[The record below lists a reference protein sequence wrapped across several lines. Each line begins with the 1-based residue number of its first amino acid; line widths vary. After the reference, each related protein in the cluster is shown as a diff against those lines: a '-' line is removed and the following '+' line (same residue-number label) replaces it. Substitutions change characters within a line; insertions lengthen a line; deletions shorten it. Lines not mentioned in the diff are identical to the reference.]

1 MSYQVAE
8 DVEGETRDEF
18 LSLVLFTLL
27 AFIEIFQIMMA
38 NVLLLECIVIAG
50 VYLHMQ
56 KNARWQFFP
65 FFIMAFAFLQYANF
79 LIV

>member
-1 MSYQVAE
+1 
-8 DVEGETRDEF
+8 
-18 LSLVLFTLL
+18 
-27 AFIEIFQIMMA
+27 MMA
-38 NVLLLECIVIAG
+38 NVLFLECIVIAG

-79 LIV
+79 LIVLCEKKTSVIGDNMVILVLEN